1 MVKNHVL
8 TISNTCRILTRA
20 TFMTHTKTHVAH
32 DDIVCTREGNAI
44 AIDGD
49 SFTWCRLSRNIQIIL
64 EYQTVFDIDDTSYI
78 EDDETVRLTD
88 CIAQRA
94 GTRVVQVG
102 DMINCSTLTRSCC
115 KTSPAL
121 SIRKGQLLC
130 LCSQA
135 ASSQQG

>member
-102 DMINCSTLTRSCC
+102 DMINCSTLTRSLRQ
-115 KTSPAL
+115 PRLHLA
-121 SIRKGQLLC
+121 
-130 LCSQA
+130 
-135 ASSQQG
+135 